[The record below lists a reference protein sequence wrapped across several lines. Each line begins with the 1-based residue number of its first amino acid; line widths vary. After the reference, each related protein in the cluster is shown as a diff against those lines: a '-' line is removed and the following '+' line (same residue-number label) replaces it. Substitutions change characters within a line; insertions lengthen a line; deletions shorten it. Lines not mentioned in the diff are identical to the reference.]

1 MIYSIRNTYYTNE
14 NGEAREI
21 QHKINEEEE
30 FEISTIT
37 TGTELRYIAESGAI
51 ETKEIARHC
60 IGLMHE
66 LYKLEHFFNDSRKLR
81 FDTTD
86 LLAEID
92 ALRYALGKYKELL

>member
-1 MIYSIRNTYYTNE
+1 MRYSIRHTFYTNE
-14 NGEAREI
+14 NGERREI

-30 FEISTIT
+30 FEIPRIT

-60 IGLMHE
+60 IGLIHE
-66 LYKLEHFFNDSRKLR
+66 LYKLEHFFNDSRELR
-81 FDTTD
+81 FDTTG

-92 ALRYALGKYKELL
+92 TLRDALRKYKELL